1 MKGKITDAGS
11 GGAEDG
17 FCADQLVDLPPHLPL
32 ELEHLGH
39 ALLDVLGPGDTLCQA
54 GSPTRKNVEK
64 GEIKTEA
71 SRIKH
76 IIAKTTE
83 L

>member
-54 GSPTRKNVEK
+54 GSPTRKKRRK
-64 GEIKTEA
+64 GLNQNRSKQNKTY
-71 SRIKH
+71 H
-76 IIAKTTE
+76 CQNY
-83 L
+83 